1 MLGENREIGDMTI
14 RKRVTIEPGGLI
26 EVRDPVLPDG
36 AEAELVINVELP
48 VEQPA
53 MDADSGKAKSRPI
66 WEVIVEIGASVP
78 PEEWDKVPRDL
89 SKNLKHY
96 LYGSPRHEE

>member
-1 MLGENREIGDMTI
+1 MTI

-48 VEQPA
+48 IEQQA
-53 MDADSGKAKSRPI
+53 MEAAPRKAKSRPI

-96 LYGSPRHEE
+96 LYGSPRREE